1 MPRMKRILFSLSFA
15 VLLSVQAFAAQ
26 PPCPVGGGRQP
37 TAAERQRI
45 EPETLLRCFMTSA
58 EIAIVHRAIGR
69 HAQVTVTD
77 PAFESGKRNPDG
89 SPRRPLTAL
98 QTSALTKMHS
108 ILDGDMREGA
118 ILRKFVANQDVG
130 GILYGR
136 TVIGLPSSPL
146 VVTTNTV
153 RGFVGLERNT
163 LGLDAGETIGALG
176 LDYETTDEGQFTD
189 ASGVPLH
196 REVSREVYVNGL
208 HSIRHVMSATGAE
221 DAQIPLAKDLHDF
234 VEANAPT
241 LEDRSF
247 ENNRQGQAN
256 PYTGL
261 GISHHIGLLVA
272 GTESYSPPRTY
283 PVHLNEEHVMSVP
296 TPLAV
301 GDQLYRRRLNG
312 HEIKIADYVAVRNPD
327 GTTTNRWVLAS
338 NLSASYRRYYERL
351 IQAAEDLVLANGG

>member
-1 MPRMKRILFSLSFA
+1 MKRILFSLSFA
-15 VLLSVQAFAAQ
+15 VLLSVQAFAVQ
-26 PPCPVGGGRQP
+26 PLCPVGGGRQP
-37 TAAERQRI
+37 TAVERQRI
-45 EPETLLRCFMTSA
+45 EPETLLRCFMTAA

-69 HAQVTVTD
+69 HAQATVTD
-77 PAFESGKRNPDG
+77 PAFESGKLNPDG
-89 SPRRPLTAL
+89 SRRRPLTAL
-98 QTSALTKMHS
+98 QTSALTKMYS
-108 ILDGDMREGA
+108 ILDDDRRDGA
-118 ILRKFVANQDVG
+118 ILRKFVQNRDVG

-136 TVIGLPSSPL
+136 TVIGLPSSPR
-146 VVTTNTV
+146 VVTTDTV

-163 LGLDAGETIGALG
+163 LGLDAGETVGALG
-176 LDYETTDEGQFTD
+176 LDFETTDEGQYTD
-189 ASGVPLH
+189 AGDFPLH
-196 REVSREVYVNGL
+196 REVAREVYVNGL

-247 ENNRQGQAN
+247 ESNRQGQTN

-272 GTESYSPPRTY
+272 GTESFRPLQTY

-312 HEIKIADYVAVRNPD
+312 REIKIADYVAVENPD
-327 GTTTNRWVLAS
+327 GSTTNRWVLAS
-338 NLSASYRRYYERL
+338 NLPASYRRYYERL
-351 IQAAEDLVLANGG
+351 IEAAEDLVLAHGG